1 MTRALRTFIAVEI
14 SAETRSRARQLID
27 RLRGTDAKISWV
39 KPDCLHLTLKF
50 LGDVDLRDIPGV
62 CAAVTRAVADLPPFE
77 IEAHGAGA
85 FPTAARPRTIW
96 LGVNR
101 GMDDMVAL
109 HDAVDRALGG
119 IGYRREQRRF
129 RPHLTVGRVRGGRD
143 LETLG
148 QLLAQHADFAG
159 GVSSIDEVVV
169 MSSELTPDGPNYEP
183 LAVAPLNGR

>member
-14 SAETRSRARQLID
+14 SAETRSRARQLIE

-62 CAAVTRAVADLPPFE
+62 CEAVTRAVADLPPFE

-96 LGVNR
+96 LGVGR
-101 GMDDMVAL
+101 GADDMIAL

-119 IGYRREQRRF
+119 IGYRHEQRRF

-143 LETLG
+143 LDALG

-169 MSSELTPDGPNYEP
+169 MSSDLTPDGPDYEP